1 VKWKSHQVLWFT
13 KARPSPLRYSETY
26 TCVQGK
32 PSLSRAKIPT
42 VATVVAI
49 VNQKGGVGKSTTAIN
64 LAAYLAGLG
73 ERVLIVDM
81 DPQSNATSGLGVSAG
96 ANGCLYDVL
105 LEGAPLEQVAVRTE
119 VEGLD
124 VAPATINL
132 VGAEVELV
140 STLAREFKLKRAL
153 EKLSSETYDRVL
165 VDCPPSLDLLT
176 LNALT
181 AADEVLIPIQC
192 EYYALEGLTQLM
204 RSIRMVREELNPTL
218 KIGGVLLTMFDTR
231 TNLAHQVV
239 EEVRAFFGDQVFH
252 TVIPRNVRLSEAPS
266 FGLPV
271 ALYAPRSMGAE
282 AYASVAEEVL
292 ARG

>member
-1 VKWKSHQVLWFT
+1 
-13 KARPSPLRYSETY
+13 
-26 TCVQGK
+26 
-32 PSLSRAKIPT
+32 
-42 VATVVAI
+42 
-49 VNQKGGVGKSTTAIN
+49 
-64 LAAYLAGLG
+64 
-73 ERVLIVDM
+73 M
-81 DPQSNATSGLGVSAG
+81 
-96 ANGCLYDVL
+96 YDVL
-105 LEGAPLEQVAVRTE
+105 LEGAPLERVAVETE
-119 VEGLD
+119 VGGLN

-153 EKLSSETYDRVL
+153 DKLAPHAYDRVL

-181 AADEVLIPIQC
+181 AADEVLIPMQC

-204 RSIRMVREELNPTL
+204 RSIRMVREELNPRL
-218 KIGGVLLTMFDTR
+218 KIGGVLLTMFDAR

-239 EEVRAFFGDQVFH
+239 NEVRTFFGEQVFH
-252 TVIPRNVRLSEAPS
+252 TIIPRNVRLSEAPS

-271 ALYAPRSMGAE
+271 ALYAPKSTGAE

>member
-1 VKWKSHQVLWFT
+1 
-13 KARPSPLRYSETY
+13 
-26 TCVQGK
+26 
-32 PSLSRAKIPT
+32 
-42 VATVVAI
+42 VATVIAI
-49 VNQKGGVGKSTTAIN
+49 ANQKGGVGKSTTAIN
-64 LAAYLAGLG
+64 LAAYLAELG
-73 ERVLIVDM
+73 EKVLIVDM
-81 DPQSNATSGLGVSAG
+81 DPQGNATSGLGVSPRRD
-96 ANGCLYDVL
+96 GCMYDVL
-105 LEGAPLEQVAVRTE
+105 LEGKPLEQVAVKTE
-119 VEGLD
+119 VENLE
-124 VAPATINL
+124 VAPATVNL

-153 EKLSSETYDRVL
+153 GKLPREAYDRVL

-204 RSIRMVREELNPTL
+204 RSIRMVREELNPDL

-239 EEVRAFFGDQVFH
+239 DEVRTFFGDQVFH

-271 ALYAPRSMGAE
+271 TLYAPKSVGAE
-282 AYASVAEEVL
+282 AYAAVAEEVL
-292 ARG
+292 SRGG

>member
-1 VKWKSHQVLWFT
+1 MAGT
-13 KARPSPLRYSETY
+13 
-26 TCVQGK
+26 
-32 PSLSRAKIPT
+32 
-42 VATVVAI
+42 VAI

-64 LAAYLAGLG
+64 LAAYLAELG
-73 ERVLIVDM
+73 ERVLIIDM
-81 DPQSNATSGLGVSAG
+81 DPQGNATSGLGVSTG
-96 ANGCLYDVL
+96 GNGCMYDVL
-105 LEGAPLEQVAVRTE
+105 LEGKPLEQVAVQTE
-119 VEGLD
+119 VKGLD

-140 STLAREFKLKRAL
+140 SSLAREFKLKRAL
-153 EKLSSETYDRVL
+153 EKLSPGLYDRVL
-165 VDCPPSLDLLT
+165 IDCPPSLDLLT

-204 RSIRMVREELNPTL
+204 RSIRMVREELSPNL

-239 EEVRAFFGDQVFH
+239 DEVRAFFGDQVFH

-271 ALYAPRSMGAE
+271 TLYAPKSIGAE
-282 AYASVAEEVL
+282 AYAAVAEEVVS
-292 ARG
+292 RG

>member
-1 VKWKSHQVLWFT
+1 MT
-13 KARPSPLRYSETY
+13 
-26 TCVQGK
+26 
-32 PSLSRAKIPT
+32 
-42 VATVVAI
+42 TVVAI

-64 LAAYLAGLG
+64 LAAYLAALR
-73 ERVLIVDM
+73 EKVLIVDM
-81 DPQSNATSGLGVSAG
+81 DPQGNATSGLGVTAG
-96 ANGCLYDVL
+96 SSKGCMYDVL
-105 LEGAPLEQVAVRTE
+105 LEGKRLEQVAMQTE

-132 VGAEVELV
+132 VGAEVELT
-140 STLAREFKLKRAL
+140 SALAREFKLKRAL
-153 EKLSSETYDRVL
+153 EKLPSDTYDRVL

-204 RSIRMVREELNPTL
+204 RSIRMVREELNPDL
-218 KIGGVLLTMFDTR
+218 RIGGVLLTMFDTR

-239 EEVRAFFGDQVFH
+239 EEVRAFFGNQVFH

-271 ALYAPRSMGAE
+271 ALYAPKSMGAE
-282 AYASVAEEVL
+282 AYAAVAEEVL
-292 ARG
+292 SRG

>member
-1 VKWKSHQVLWFT
+1 
-13 KARPSPLRYSETY
+13 
-26 TCVQGK
+26 
-32 PSLSRAKIPT
+32 
-42 VATVVAI
+42 
-49 VNQKGGVGKSTTAIN
+49 
-64 LAAYLAGLG
+64 
-73 ERVLIVDM
+73 M
-81 DPQSNATSGLGVSAG
+81 DPQGNATSGLGVAPG
-96 ANGCLYDVL
+96 TNGCMYDVL
-105 LEGAPLEQVAVRTE
+105 LEGRPLEKVAIKTD
-119 VEGLD
+119 VESLD

-140 STLAREFKLKRAL
+140 STLAREFKLKRSL
-153 EKLSSETYDRVL
+153 EKLPTDVYDRVL
-165 VDCPPSLDLLT
+165 IDCPPSLDLLT

-204 RSIRMVREELNPTL
+204 KSIRMVREELNPDL

-239 EEVRAFFGDQVFH
+239 EEVRSFFGNQVFR

>member
-1 VKWKSHQVLWFT
+1 M
-13 KARPSPLRYSETY
+13 
-26 TCVQGK
+26 
-32 PSLSRAKIPT
+32 
-42 VATVVAI
+42 ATVVAI

-73 ERVLIVDM
+73 EKVLIVDM
-81 DPQSNATSGLGVSAG
+81 DPQGNATSGLGASAG
-96 ANGCLYDVL
+96 ANGCMYDVL
-105 LEGAPLEQVAVRTE
+105 LEGAPLEQVAVETE
-119 VEGLD
+119 VDGLV

-153 EKLSSETYDRVL
+153 EKLSANAYDHVL

-192 EYYALEGLTQLM
+192 EYYALEGLSQLM
-204 RSIRMVREELNPTL
+204 RSIRMVREELNPSL

-239 EEVRAFFGDQVFH
+239 EEVRSFFGDQVFH
-252 TVIPRNVRLSEAPS
+252 TVVPRNVRLSEAPS

-271 ALYAPRSMGAE
+271 ALYAPKSTGAE
-282 AYASVAEEVL
+282 AYASVAKEVL